1 MGTMVLDN
9 VDVHAPYAVLG
20 VYRIYSEAS
29 GSFNSAIDLSAVWP
43 VSLAPSQVPDCPA

>member
-29 GSFNSAIDLSAVWP
+29 GSRSAIDLSAVWP